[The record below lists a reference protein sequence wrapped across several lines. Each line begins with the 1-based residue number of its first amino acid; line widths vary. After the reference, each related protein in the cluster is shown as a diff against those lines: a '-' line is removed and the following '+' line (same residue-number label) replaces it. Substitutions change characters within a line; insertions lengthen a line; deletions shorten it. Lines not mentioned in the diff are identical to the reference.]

1 MRSFPCPFVP
11 TIPAYNS
18 VGSQPAIWTE
28 QFYAPVQIHERD
40 SQISADGTFAVG
52 CECSLGTPLFR
63 NVRSNSP
70 CNITGHRETPGMDES
85 SCLAVGR
92 WQRCKGGTATYGF
105 ETNAPAELSRF
116 FGWSKSVL
124 KSGDRITVEYAPLRS
139 GNNGG
144 ALIRL
149 TFADGREL
157 LTPRSN
163 TPPPVG
169 LANPAGQK

>member
-28 QFYAPVQIHERD
+28 QFYAPVQIQERD
-40 SQISADGTFAVG
+40 SQISTDGSFAVG

-92 WQRCKGGTATYGF
+92 WQRWKRWHSHLWLRNKCAGRVVSVLWL
-105 ETNAPAELSRF
+105 EQ
-116 FGWSKSVL
+116 SVL
-124 KSGDRITVEYAPLRS
+124 KSGDRITIEYAPLRS

-157 LTPRSN
+157 STPRSN

>member
-1 MRSFPCPFVP
+1 MRRCKFKNAIRRFLLTAVLLSAANAAWAHHSFAMFDQTRRATLQGTVKLLEWTNPHVWLW
-11 TIPAYNS
+11 
-18 VGSQPAIWTE
+18 VDGSDA
-28 QFYAPVQIHERD
+28 
-40 SQISADGTFAVG
+40 
-52 CECSLGTPLFR
+52 
-63 NVRSNSP
+63 
-70 CNITGHRETPGMDES
+70 
-85 SCLAVGR
+85 
-92 WQRCKGGTATYGF
+92 KGGTATYGF